1 MRQISSHDLSDSHE
15 GAGLASLFSRPTPP
29 VRRNMNSTWSMLFL
43 ALRGR
48 EEGREGR
55 GREGGREGR
64 GREGGREGE
73 GREGREKEGREGV

>member
-48 EEGREGR
+48 EGGEREG

-64 GREGGREGE
+64 GREGGREEGSE
-73 GREGREKEGREGV
+73 RGRE